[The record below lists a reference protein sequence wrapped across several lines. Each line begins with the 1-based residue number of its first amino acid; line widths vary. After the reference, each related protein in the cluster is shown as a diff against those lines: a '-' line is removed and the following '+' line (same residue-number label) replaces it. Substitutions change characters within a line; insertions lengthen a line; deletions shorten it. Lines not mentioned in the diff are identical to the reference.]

1 MYRPDTR
8 LFQAVLGLAACACF
22 AASQA
27 SAALIDLTPAAGQT
41 NSNATV
47 SLADLISGQAM
58 GLKVGD
64 KEFTGFSYSPIGDM
78 PTAANVMVLGFRD
91 LNGNWGVSFH
101 GAFLDLP
108 GGSFSDALI
117 RFMVNVAAAE
127 AELGWRID
135 DAHLFIGG
143 ANTGGDES
151 AFIVDESFAENSEL
165 LEAFVTTIGPGPQQN
180 QLSDSA
186 DFAPVVK
193 LNVTKDILAIAAAG
207 NALPAR
213 ATVIDQSF
221 SQVLIPEPASVALL
235 GLSSLA
241 MVGLA
246 RRRG

>member
-1 MYRPDTR
+1 MYRPDSKFTK
-8 LFQAVLGLAACACF
+8 ATLGLAACFCVAL
-22 AASQA
+22 SSA
-27 SAALIDLTPAAGQT
+27 SAALIDLTPTGGAS
-41 NSNATV
+41 NSVGSV
-47 SLADLISGQAM
+47 SLADLINGVSM
-58 GLKVGD
+58 GIAVGD
-64 KEFTGFSYSPIGDM
+64 KEFTGFSYSDIGDM
-78 PTAANVMVLGFRD
+78 PSAADVEVLGFQD
-91 LNGNWGVSFH
+91 AAGNWGISFH

-108 GGSFSDALI
+108 GGAFSDALI
-117 RFMVNVAAAE
+117 RFMVNVRAAE
-127 AELGWRID
+127 AAQGWRID

-213 ATVIDQSF
+213 ATVVDQSF
-221 SQVLIPEPASVALL
+221 SQTQIPEPTTVALL
-235 GLSSLA
+235 GLS
-241 MVGLA
+241 GLA
-246 RRRG
+246 LVGVTRRRG